1 MAHAKDTKLQEFYEL
16 TVSSTKGDYPKGYT
30 LNRGLVKLG
39 FSLSDL
45 ETFNYDTLKSSWVS
59 KTAIPT
65 EEEIKTAAIAQIEID
80 ISMQYQGN
88 RANAYPQVGE
98 QLDLL
103 WHAIDADTDLKTKL
117 AGFYNA
123 IKTVK
128 DANPKPN

>member
-1 MAHAKDTKLQEFYEL
+1 
-16 TVSSTKGDYPKGYT
+16 
-30 LNRGLVKLG
+30 
-39 FSLSDL
+39 
-45 ETFNYDTLKSSWVS
+45 
-59 KTAIPT
+59 
-65 EEEIKTAAIAQIEID
+65 
-80 ISMQYQGN
+80 MQYQGN

-128 DANPKPN
+128 DANPKPS